1 MRRRNKKKNR
11 PMGQS
16 FISRDVSGDKYKY
29 DDAIDSVKSFSYR
42 DFLRGKAQDAGVKID
57 SKMSDSQL
65 ATGIAKSKMKRL
77 NETYK
82 PQTECGRMMMGGKE
96 GREKF
101 NTLISKI
108 NNRIN
113 EPTAPDM
120 DRIHS
125 PFTRAAE
132 KMAKSLGVKTN
143 QRKSNAKTVRSM
155 TRKMNKPSKS
165 LNFRKMGS
173 RLLD

>member
-1 MRRRNKKKNR
+1 
-11 PMGQS
+11 MGQS

-29 DDAIDSVKSFSYR
+29 GDAIESVKNFSYR

-57 SKMSDSQL
+57 SKMSDTQL
-65 ATGIAKSKMKRL
+65 ASGIAKSKMKRL
-77 NETYK
+77 DETYK
-82 PQTECGRMMMGGKE
+82 PQTQYGRMMMGGKE

-113 EPTAPDM
+113 EPTAPE
-120 DRIHS
+120 IEKVHS
-125 PFTRAAE
+125 PFTKAAMN
-132 KMAKSLGVKTN
+132 MAKSLGVKTD

-155 TRKMNKPSKS
+155 TRKMNKPGKS